1 MLTQQGYEL
10 FKMPL
15 CKVYIQKIEDK
26 AFFYDL
32 DPLKET
38 EPKADKE
45 LVSKEILLIISQQ
58 DEHIGIESHVLLKN
72 TIFQIHLRKPQLNNF
87 KEFAKKRHQFS
98 VYFENI
104 QDIPNYN
111 AVFIRATTDPV
122 IRRI

>member
-38 EPKADKE
+38 EPKADKD
-45 LVSKEILLIISQQ
+45 LVSKEILRIISQQ

-72 TIFQIHLRKPQLNNF
+72 TIFQIHLRKPRLIILKNLL
-87 KEFAKKRHQFS
+87 KKS
-98 VYFENI
+98 ASI
-104 QDIPNYN
+104 
-111 AVFIRATTDPV
+111 
-122 IRRI
+122 

>member
-26 AFFYDL
+26 SFFYDL

-87 KEFAKKRHQFS
+87 KEFAKKTAS
-98 VYFENI
+98 I
-104 QDIPNYN
+104 
-111 AVFIRATTDPV
+111 
-122 IRRI
+122 